1 MKKSFGV
8 YVVEVF
14 AFLAMLFGL
23 GIVVAE
29 TLAHYR
35 PYFTHKDH
43 VLSSD
48 WTVTPFIVGASFF
61 VFGSLIL
68 GYTIVKPAL
77 DEVEDASGFIT
88 NLLGS
93 LKFWG
98 KTTTNPVTGEQKT
111 VVVAESTTTPAKP
124 DPDKDK

>member
-1 MKKSFGV
+1 MKKSLGV
-8 YVVEVF
+8 YIVEVF

-35 PYFTHKDH
+35 HFFSHKAD
-43 VLSSD
+43 VLASE
-48 WTVTPFIVGASFF
+48 WTVTPFVVGASFF
-61 VFGSLIL
+61 VFGALIL
-68 GYTIVKPAL
+68 GYTVVKPAM
-77 DEVEDASGFIT
+77 DEFEDASSFIT

-111 VVVAESTTTPAKP
+111 VVVAETTTPPAKP